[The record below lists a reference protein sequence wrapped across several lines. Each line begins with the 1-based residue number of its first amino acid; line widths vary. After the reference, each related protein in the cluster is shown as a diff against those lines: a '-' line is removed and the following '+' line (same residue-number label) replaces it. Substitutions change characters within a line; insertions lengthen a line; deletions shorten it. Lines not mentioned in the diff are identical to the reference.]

1 MLKTATLL
9 AAIALTALALP
20 LAAAETADAKKN
32 AADNP
37 SAATTQDKKIEN
49 TGNETRTLPAPKKMT
64 AEEKKADKAAKRKAP
79 TKEEEEKAKKTLP
92 GG

>member
-49 TGNETRTLPAPKKMT
+49 SGNESRSLPAP
-64 AEEKKADKAAKRKAP
+64 
-79 TKEEEEKAKKTLP
+79 
-92 GG
+92 